1 MSQRRWEAGDCGMVS
16 GVPSEPT
23 SKESVPWREAAVCGL
38 IFLSCFLSFRHAPIQ
53 QTGGDDRYSLLL
65 AENLLRHRDFTLE
78 RYRLPTPDYR
88 LEDVGEHRYY
98 GFPPGTS
105 VLSIPYVALMHL
117 RGKSVL
123 RGDAYAVQEE
133 MDLETRLAAS
143 LMAAFALTAYLTARL
158 LLPVAWSLAV
168 TVASAFGTQ
177 VFSTMSRA
185 LWSDTWGVFLVGLA
199 AFMLLRSAVRRRPP
213 NLPLLATLEAWA
225 YIVRPTNSLAL
236 VGTAVYLL
244 VTMRRAAWPFLATA
258 GAWLALFV
266 VYSWRHFHHLVPSY
280 FEAGRRIDF
289 TIGWSGLLGNLLSPG
304 RGLLIYVPLV
314 PGIAL
319 LLLRYRKTIR
329 FPAFVALPVFVI
341 CGHLVMLA
349 GFQHWWGGHCFGAR
363 LTGGLVPWLSVLA
376 VVGLDALREARARG
390 ARSGVLAIL
399 GLLSVLS
406 IAINA
411 VGAFSREAS
420 SWNVSPN
427 IDETPAR
434 LWSWRRP
441 QFAAPFVE
449 PAGPFPALPVGG
461 LLLGSPAAGTYLG
474 LGWSGPEGNAR
485 WTDGHRATILFSL
498 EDRRSGA
505 MEIDMRP
512 YLGGGRIA
520 GQHLIVTLNDKAVQ
534 SLTVGAPDFETYAI
548 SVPADV
554 LLPENRLRFEL
565 PDASSPMKEENAG
578 DRRQLGLFVRALR
591 WRAAGT

>member
-1 MSQRRWEAGDCGMVS
+1 MVPYVS
-16 GVPSEPT
+16 SEPT
-23 SKESVPWREAAVCGL
+23 SKELVPWREAAVCGL

-123 RGDAYAVQEE
+123 RGGIYDLEEE
-133 MDLETRLAAS
+133 MGLETRLAAI
-143 LMAAFALTAYLTARL
+143 LMAAFAVTAYLTARL

-185 LWSDTWGVFLVGLA
+185 LWSDTWGVFLVGFA
-199 AFMLLRSAVRRRPP
+199 AFMLLRSAVRSRPP
-213 NLPLLATLEAWA
+213 NLPLLATLEVWA

-236 VGTAVYLL
+236 LGTAVYLL
-244 VTMRRAAWPFLATA
+244 ATMRRAAWPFLITA
-258 GAWLALFV
+258 GAWLAVFV
-266 VYSWRHFHHLVPSY
+266 AYSWRHFHHLVPSY

-289 TIGWSGLLGNLLSPG
+289 TIGWSGLLGNVLSPG
-304 RGLLIYVPLV
+304 RGLLIYVPQVL
-314 PGIAL
+314 GIAL

-329 FPAFVALPVFVI
+329 FRTFVALPVFVI

-363 LTGGLVPWLSVLA
+363 LTGGLIPWLSVLA
-376 VVGLDALREARARG
+376 VVGLDALREARSQG
-390 ARSGVLAIL
+390 ARPDVEVLAL
-399 GLLSVLS
+399 VGLLSVLS
-406 IAINA
+406 IAINT

-420 SWNVSPN
+420 NWNVRPN

-434 LWSWRRP
+434 LWDWRRP

-449 PAGPFPALPVGG
+449 PAGPFPELPADG
-461 LLLGSPAAGTYLG
+461 LLFGSADAGNYLG
-474 LGWSGPEGNAR
+474 LGWSGPERNAR
-485 WTDGHRATILFSL
+485 WTDGHYATVRFSI
-498 EDRRSGA
+498 EDRRPGVL
-505 MEIDMRP
+505 EIEVRP

-520 GQHLIVTLNDKAVQ
+520 SQHLVVTLNGKTLQ
-534 SLTVGAPDFETYAI
+534 SLTVGTPDFETYKIA
-548 SVPADV
+548 VPADI
-554 LLPENRLRFEL
+554 LLSENRLRFEM
-565 PDASSPMKEENAG
+565 PDASTPMKEENAG
-578 DRRQLGLFVRALR
+578 DRRQLGLSVRAVR